1 MISVFKSVAQVKS
14 PWNHTPHS
22 RLSLTQA
29 PLNDST
35 TALALLLPRRL
46 LVQRNGERLL
56 HGNVLLLLQQVR
68 QIHHTRLDVLPVGGA
83 HLGEQAVREGLRQ
96 SESLCLAHLSATPKC
111 EVFIL

>member
-22 RLSLTQA
+22 RLFLLTQA

-83 HLGEQAVREGLRQ
+83 HLGEQAVCEGLRQ
-96 SESLCLAHLSATPKC
+96 SESLCLAHLSATPQ
-111 EVFIL
+111 IL